1 MLGNVRSYIAK
12 KASQRVEVYT
22 ADDDFITDIVEAHSI
37 RREVS
42 TYTLTVDAAVAVH
55 TADLHAGHKCRVDG
69 FKVRPEDIAARGF
82 RVKLYTKHDVKV
94 RGLPP
99 RRKVN
104 IFSGLKRM
112 QGLPIELE
120 DKLKFQKHRPAVAR
134 NEVILAWYW
143 PIVDNAV
150 IKLALN
156 KQRGT
161 LLVWYNPGSRHGKA
175 KGLYLIRRL
184 GQAKPEWRWV

>member
-1 MLGNVRSYIAK
+1 MLGNVRGYIAR
-12 KASQRVEVYT
+12 KASQHVEVHT
-22 ADDDFITDIVEAHSI
+22 LDEAFVTELVEARTT
-37 RREVS
+37 RRAVS
-42 TYTLTVDAAVAVH
+42 TYTLTQDTAVAVH
-55 TADLHAGHKCRVDG
+55 TADLHADHKCTVSG
-69 FKVRPEDIAARGF
+69 FKVKRGDVSARGF
-82 RVKLYTKHDVKV
+82 RVKLYTKHDAKV

-99 RRKVN
+99 RRKTN

-112 QGLPIELE
+112 QAMPIELE
-120 DKLKFQKHRPAVAR
+120 DKLKFQRNRPAVLR
-134 NEVILAWYW
+134 NEVIIAWYW

-161 LLVWYNPGSRHGKA
+161 LLVWYKPGSRHGKA